1 VQAYLIKR
9 LLLIPITLFGITFI
23 TFMVMK
29 LAPGDP
35 AQALKAQFSGGNM
48 AAAESNQ
55 KVIIQWRKDRHLDE
69 PLWKQYGYW
78 MRDLAHFDLGRSYI
92 TPSQSVQSIIWD
104 RMWITILMNVIAFG
118 LMYSIAIPIGIV
130 GAAKQ
135 FTIWDR
141 ILTILPFL
149 LYSLPTFWVGTLL
162 IAYVTKPWLFPTSG
176 YYAKTISEVGFVTWT
191 FEWTRHLALPIF
203 CETYAYLAFLSRQMR
218 SSLLE
223 QVRLD
228 FIRTARAKGLP
239 ERVVILRHATRNAL
253 IPIVTLLGSLLPA
266 VLAGTIIIEQLF
278 SIPGMGQLFI
288 EAVYQRDYPVL
299 MGIEVVSALLTLFGM
314 LLSDVLYVLVN
325 PTISYE

>member
-1 VQAYLIKR
+1 VRAYLLKR

-23 TFMVMK
+23 TFAVMK

-35 AQALKAQFSGGNM
+35 AQALKAQFSGGSM
-48 AAAESNQ
+48 AASESNQ
-55 KVIIQWRKDRHLDE
+55 KVITQWRKERHLDE
-69 PLWKQYGYW
+69 PLYVQYGYW
-78 MRDLAHFDLGRSYI
+78 LRDIAKFDLGYSYI
-92 TPSQSVQSIIWD
+92 TPSQKVTAIIWD
-104 RMWITILMNVIAFG
+104 RMWITILMNMIAFG
-118 LMYSIAIPIGIV
+118 LMYTIAIPIGIV

-141 ILTILPFL
+141 ILTIVPFI

-162 IAYVTKPWLFPTSG
+162 IAYVTSPKGFPTSG
-176 YYAKTISEVGFVTWT
+176 YYAGAIAEVGFFNW
-191 FEWTRHLALPIF
+191 FWEWTRHLALPIF

-223 QVRLD
+223 QVRQD
-228 FIRTARAKGLP
+228 FVRTARAKGLA

-266 VLAGTIIIEQLF
+266 VLAGAIIIEQLF

-288 EAVYQRDYPVL
+288 ESVYSRDYPVL
-299 MGIEVVSALLTLFGM
+299 MGIEVVSAILTLVGM
-314 LLSDVLYVLVN
+314 LLSDLLYVLVN
-325 PTISYE
+325 PTISYD